1 MLAHPCTARLTA
13 PLLLSLALLAS
24 TLPGAARADDSTGL
38 SGWQPGPDAPLELS
52 RYMGRWYV
60 VARVANPVERGHVG
74 SFHDYTL
81 DGDQRVRIQYHF
93 RESFD
98 QPLQVMPL
106 RARVDGHSGNRRW
119 RTWFYKVVPTRTEVL
134 PGARGGEGPAGIRVH
149 SVRMRGMV
157 AHQEVLF
164 GTAGQSLTI
173 RHDSYDRES
182 FMPGVVLAVKQV
194 EITPTFS
201 RSCS

>member
-106 RARVDGHSGNRRW
+106 RARVDDHSGKNHNVQLAFALHHLLLRVQD
-119 RTWFYKVVPTRTEVL
+119 TYFYRFL
-134 PGARGGEGPAGIRVH
+134 HLYR
-149 SVRMRGMV
+149 
-157 AHQEVLF
+157 QF
-164 GTAGQSLTI
+164 
-173 RHDSYDRES
+173 
-182 FMPGVVLAVKQV
+182 FLAV
-194 EITPTFS
+194 
-201 RSCS
+201 R

>member
-106 RARVDGHSGNRRW
+106 RARVDDHSGNRRW

-134 PGARGGEGPAGIRVH
+134 EIADDYSWALVGYPGRDMAWVMAREPQMSQATYYALSEKLADHGFNTD
-149 SVRMRGMV
+149 RMRR
-157 AHQEVLF
+157 VLHEPDQVQRLGF
-164 GTAGQSLTI
+164 ETA
-173 RHDSYDRES
+173 RRN
-182 FMPGVVLAVKQV
+182 
-194 EITPTFS
+194 
-201 RSCS
+201 